1 MAFKHTRVL
10 RPRLGSRMTHSA
22 LALALIPALSMG
34 QDATESMVP
43 EEVVVTGSRI
53 RGVDIVGSTSI
64 SLGRELIDVV
74 PAITTSDLMR
84 NVPQVIN
91 LGADETHR
99 GVQGGQGNTTFASG
113 VNLRG
118 IGGNTTL
125 LLFDG
130 RRMAPQGARGVYF
143 DPNLIPT
150 IAIERVEVVPD
161 GASAIYGSDAIAGVV
176 NLISRKEFVGAEVRA
191 QYGFADDYDK
201 HSYSAIAGLDWGWLG
216 GGNLVIAAERSGHPN
231 LRGEDRDFYSSDLRA
246 RGGQDFR
253 TNLCN
258 PGTIVVG
265 GQNYAIPAGQN
276 GVGLDPA
283 SLVPGTRNLCDDA
296 KNTDLIPDQQRNS
309 VMLNM
314 TQRLTDSIEV
324 FTQGFYSER
333 DYKIRG
339 ILKNSVSR
347 ATLTVP
353 NTNPYFVSPDPSATS
368 VLVNYR
374 FPEEFGI
381 SYQDG
386 FDRTFQI
393 TAGGTIDLPADWKVT
408 ATAGYGKNQ
417 NLFRDNNLIHTPA
430 LNAALQSSDP
440 ATALNPFGD
449 GASSP
454 ESVYASFR
462 SYTTNYG
469 YNTRKTASLDADG
482 PLFALPGGEVRL
494 AAGYDHVDDEHTGR
508 QRSTAGAITPREMGR
523 TIDSVYAELFVP
535 VVGDPNSVSG
545 IRKLDLSLAVRYDD
559 YSDVGS
565 TTNPKYGVTWAPIDG
580 LRLKASY
587 GTSFRAPTLG
597 DLLPEVLIYERQLV
611 DPASPTGMSTG
622 LLYSGGN
629 PNLDPETATT
639 RSFGVE
645 FEPYALPG
653 ARIAVNYFDV
663 EYRDQTLSLYGL
675 ASALLQNTYY
685 NRYIQRN
692 PTPAEIDAF
701 LAGGRVNG
709 AINPSVI
716 TFLGFTQT
724 QNLAITIAK
733 GFDYQL
739 SYVWNTNV
747 GDFDAAVYGTQYTK
761 YMTAPAAGA
770 PAVDV
775 LNTIDTPPKTRLRA
789 DLGWNNGSWRVSTRL
804 NWIGAYDNN
813 LVRPTERVDA
823 TKIVDFHTDYR
834 FDSDGGALS
843 GLTIALDIENVFDTE
858 PEFVNQ
864 IGGFDAQVA
873 SAIGRMVSVS
883 LRKRW

>member
-1 MAFKHTRVL
+1 MSNLYGRAHRAHISSRF
-10 RPRLGSRMTHSA
+10 GSSA
-22 LALALIPALSMG
+22 LALALLPALG
-34 QDATESMVP
+34 VAQDLSSDMQP
-43 EEVVVTGSRI
+43 EELVVTGSRI
-53 RGVDIVGSTSI
+53 RGVEVVGSTSI

-99 GVQGGQGNTTFASG
+99 GVQGGQGNSTFASG

-130 RRMAPQGARGVYF
+130 RRMAPQGGRGVYF
-143 DPNLIPT
+143 DPNMIPP

-176 NLISRKEFVGAEVRA
+176 NLVPRKQFSGAEIRA
-191 QYGFADDYDK
+191 QYGFADDYEK
-201 HSYSAIAGLDWGWLG
+201 YSYSAIGGLDWSWLG

-231 LRGEDRDFYSSDLRA
+231 LRGEDRDFYTSDLRA
-246 RGGQDFR
+246 KGGNDYR

-276 GVGLDPA
+276 GLNLDPA
-283 SLVPGTRNLCDDA
+283 SLVAGTVNLCDDA
-296 KNTDLIPDQQRNS
+296 KKTDLIPDQQRNS
-309 VMLNM
+309 VMLNL
-314 TQRLTDSIEV
+314 TQRLNDVIEV
-324 FTQGFYSER
+324 FAQGFYSER
-333 DYKIRG
+333 DFKIRG
-339 ILKNSVSR
+339 MLKNSVSR

-353 NTNPYFVSPDPSATS
+353 NTNPYFVSPVPTATS
-368 VLVNYR
+368 VLVNYL

-386 FDRTFQI
+386 FDRTYQM
-393 TAGGTIDLPADWKVT
+393 TAGMTLDLAADWKVT
-408 ATAGYGKNQ
+408 ATFGYGENQ
-417 NLFRDNNLIHTPA
+417 MLFRDNNLIDTPA
-430 LNAALQSSDP
+430 LNRALQSSNP

-449 GASSP
+449 GSSTP

-469 YNTRKTASLDADG
+469 YNMRQTAALDADG

-494 AAGYDHVDDEHTGR
+494 AVGYDHVDDEHTGR
-508 QRSTAGAITPREMGR
+508 QRSTAGTVTPRAMGR
-523 TIDSVYAELFVP
+523 TIDSVYGELFIP
-535 VVGDPNSVSG
+535 VVGNANSVAG

-580 LRLKASY
+580 LRFKASY

-611 DPASPTGMSTG
+611 DPSSPTGMSTG

-645 FEPYALPG
+645 FEPQALPG
-653 ARIAVNYFDV
+653 ARIALNYFDI

-675 ASALLQNTYY
+675 ASTLLQNAYY

-692 PTPAEIDAF
+692 PTMAEIEAF

-709 AINPSVI
+709 AINPAII

-733 GFDYQL
+733 GIDYEL
-739 SYVWNTNV
+739 GYRWHTDIGEFNA
-747 GDFDAAVYGTQYTK
+747 GVYGTQFTTYK
-761 YMTAPAAGA
+761 TAPAAGA
-770 PAVDV
+770 PPVDA
-775 LNTIDTPPKTRLRA
+775 LNTIDNPPQTRLRA
-789 DLGWNNGSWRVSTRL
+789 DFGWANGAWRVSTRL
-804 NWIGAYDNN
+804 SWIGAYDNN
-813 LVRPTERVDA
+813 LVRPTERVAA
-823 TKIVDFHTDYR
+823 TKVVDLHADYR
-834 FDSDGGALS
+834 FETATGPLAD
-843 GLTIALDIENVFDTE
+843 LTLALDVENVFDTE
-858 PEFVNQ
+858 PEYVNQ
-864 IGGFDAQVA
+864 IGGFDPQVA
-873 SAIGRMVSVS
+873 SAIGRMVSFS
-883 LRKRW
+883 IRKSW